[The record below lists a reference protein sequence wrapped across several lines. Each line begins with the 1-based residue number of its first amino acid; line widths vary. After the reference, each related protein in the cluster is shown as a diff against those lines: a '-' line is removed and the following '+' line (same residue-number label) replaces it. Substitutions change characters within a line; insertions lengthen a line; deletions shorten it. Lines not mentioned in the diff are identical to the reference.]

1 MLEAARSRISD
12 WNPQLVREIKG
23 RWKGRNLSIAV
34 VASLLSQ
41 LLIYLGFR
49 GELPSAV
56 NRINRYCIGTPPVE
70 ELSAAQMH
78 NPPNNYCLEDTAGNL
93 MMNWQLWWLDL
104 FTWLTAAFLIVLL
117 AAGTYLLISDLAKEE
132 ESGTLNFVRLSPRSA
147 TNLLVGKILGV
158 PILIYTV
165 ILLALPLHLVAGL
178 AAEIPL
184 TLILGFY
191 LVVVASCAFF
201 FSAALLYGLVTAG
214 LGSFQAWLGTGIV
227 LLFLW
232 LATLGGYGNSLV
244 SNDPSDW
251 LALFYPGKALP
262 YLIGQTPHSLD
273 TIGYFNLKDAMTLH
287 WYSFPV
293 WNYASSA
300 IALLMINYAWW
311 TYWVWQ
317 GLNRR
322 FHNAH
327 ATLLS
332 KPKSYWFTG
341 SVTVSLLGF
350 MTLEDYSIVRNFQI
364 FFAIELMVFL
374 LLIIAL
380 SPHRQTL
387 QDWARYR
394 QQKNRKDTHN
404 LVADLMRGDESPA
417 NGAIA
422 LNLLSNILIITPA
435 VLFLP
440 LGNDRIS
447 VFATVLSVSSAF
459 LAYACIAQLVLLMKT
474 QKRSIFAIIIVSS
487 VMFIPTAVGGILE
500 LPQVLTFAFFPIATG
515 PIVSTTGIGFTLLA
529 QWVVIIS
536 CTLQLTRQ
544 LKQAGESNTKALF
557 GNENLKRS
565 ILG

>member
-1 MLEAARSRISD
+1 MLEAAQSRISD

-49 GELPSAV
+49 GELPSGV
-56 NRINRYCIGTPPVE
+56 NRVNRYCMGTPPAE
-70 ELSAAQMH
+70 DLSAVQMH

-93 MMNWQLWWLDL
+93 IINWQLWWLDL
-104 FTWLTAAFLIVLL
+104 LTGLTTALVIVLL
-117 AAGTYLLISDLAKEE
+117 VAGTYLLISDLAKEE
-132 ESGTLNFVRLSPRSA
+132 ESGTLNFVRLSPRSV

-158 PILIYTV
+158 PILIYTAM
-165 ILLALPLHLVAGL
+165 LLALPLHLVAGL

-184 TLILGFY
+184 SLILGFY
-191 LVVVASCAFF
+191 LVTVASCAFF

-214 LGSFQAWLGTGIV
+214 LGSFQAWLGSGIV

-232 LATLGGYGNSLV
+232 STTMGGYSNALV
-244 SNDPSDW
+244 NHDPSDW
-251 LALFYPGKALP
+251 LTLFYPGKVLP
-262 YLIGQTPHSLD
+262 YLIGQTPHSFD

-287 WYSFPV
+287 WYDFSV
-293 WNYASSA
+293 WNHASSA
-300 IALLMINYAWW
+300 IALLIVNYAWW
-311 TYWVWQ
+311 TYWIWQ
-317 GLNRR
+317 GLRRR

-332 KPKSYWFTG
+332 KQKSYWVTG
-341 SVTVSLLGF
+341 SITVSLLGF
-350 MTLEDYSIVRNFQI
+350 MNFEEYGMGGNFQL
-364 FFAIELMVFL
+364 FFAIELVVFL
-374 LLIIAL
+374 LLIVAL

-394 QQKNRKDTHN
+394 HQKNSKTPRN
-404 LVADLMRGDESPA
+404 LLVDLMRGEQSPA

-435 VLFLP
+435 ILFFP
-440 LGNDRIS
+440 LGDHRFSI
-447 VFATVLSVSSAF
+447 FAMIVSVSSAF
-459 LAYACIAQLVLLMKT
+459 LAYACLAQLVLLMKT
-474 QKRSIFAIIIVSS
+474 QKRSIFAIITISS
-487 VMFIPTAVGGILE
+487 IMFIPMVMGSILQ
-500 LPQVLTFAFFPIATG
+500 LPQTVTFAFFPIPTHYVFSLTSLG
-515 PIVSTTGIGFTLLA
+515 WMLLA

-536 CTLQLTRQ
+536 STVQLTRQ
-544 LKQAGESNTKALF
+544 LKQAGQSQTKALF
-557 GNENLKRS
+557 AQS

>member
-49 GELPSAV
+49 EELPATV

-70 ELSAAQMH
+70 DLSAAQMH
-78 NPPNNYCLEDTAGNL
+78 NPPHNYCLEDTAGNL
-93 MMNWQLWWLDL
+93 IINWPLWWLDL

-132 ESGTLNFVRLSPRSA
+132 ESGTLNFVRLSPRST

-165 ILLALPLHLVAGL
+165 IVLALPLHLVAGL

-184 TLILGFY
+184 TLILGFD

-244 SNDPSDW
+244 SNNPSDW

-287 WYSFPV
+287 WYNFPV
-293 WNYASSA
+293 WNHASSA
-300 IALLMINYAWW
+300 IALLIINYAWW
-311 TYWVWQ
+311 TYWVWH

-374 LLIIAL
+374 LLIVAL

-394 QQKNRKDTHN
+394 HQKHRKGTRN

-422 LNLLSNILIITPA
+422 LNLLSNLLIITPA
-435 VLFLP
+435 LLFFP

-447 VFATVLSVSSAF
+447 VLATVLSVSSAF

-487 VMFIPTAVGGILE
+487 VMFIPTAVGSILQ
-500 LPQVLTFAFFPIATG
+500 LPSVLTFAFFPIATG
-515 PIVSTTGIGFTLLA
+515 QILSTTGLGLTLLA

-544 LKQAGESNTKALF
+544 LKQAGESNTKVLL
-557 GNENLKRS
+557 GEDNLKHS
-565 ILG
+565 ILS